1 MVFSGRGG
9 TGLCI
14 GPENHLPG
22 ATAIGRTSSNSLALT
37 IPITERPSEKVSIL
51 LLSIGKGELRDS
63 MLERSIHLGPLS
75 LMAAQLQGTP
85 SVPLED
91 SVLSMTAGGLSGI
104 RINGDSVGPI
114 NPIRRFGPSLERM
127 QI

>member
-14 GPENHLPG
+14 GPENNLPG

-37 IPITERPSEKVSIL
+37 IQITERPSEKVSIL

-63 MLERSIHLGPLS
+63 MLERAIHLGPLS

-85 SVPLED
+85 SVPLENC
-91 SVLSMTAGGLSGI
+91 VLSMTAGGLSGI
-104 RINGDSVGPI
+104 RI
-114 NPIRRFGPSLERM
+114 
-127 QI
+127 